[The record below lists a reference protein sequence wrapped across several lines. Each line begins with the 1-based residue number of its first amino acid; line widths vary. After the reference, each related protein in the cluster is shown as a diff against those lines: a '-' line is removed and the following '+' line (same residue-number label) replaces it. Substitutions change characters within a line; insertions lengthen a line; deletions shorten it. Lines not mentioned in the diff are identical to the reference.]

1 MTDKKTK
8 EAKPKEKLEDVIK
21 QRDEYLDGWQRA
33 KAEFL
38 NYKKEEAAK
47 IQDIFKYA
55 NEELIDQ
62 LIPVIDNFQR
72 AEAHLT
78 QEQKENETI
87 KGVMYIKNQLAK
99 ALLENGLEQ
108 IEVLGKQF
116 DPNTSEAIEE
126 VEDSKEESGTVI
138 EEVVSGYQL
147 NGKLIRAAQVKVA
160 K

>member
-8 EAKPKEKLEDVIK
+8 EVKHKEKLEDVIK
-21 QRDEYLDGWQRA
+21 QRDEYLDGWKRA
-33 KAEFL
+33 KAEFI
-38 NYKKEEAAK
+38 NYKKEEAVK
-47 IQDIFKYA
+47 IQGIFKYA

-78 QEQKENETI
+78 QEQKENNTI
-87 KGVMYIKNQLAK
+87 KGVMYIKNQLVK
-99 ALLENGLEQ
+99 SLLENGLEQ

-126 VEDSKEESGTVI
+126 IEDSKEKSGTVI